1 MKKKDGFVLR
11 HVNSN
16 LFILENYKNEATR
29 DMITFNST
37 AAFLWESLEEKEFT
51 QDDVKNLLIKN
62 YSVSTEIAQEDSDA
76 IIREWFN
83 ASVVE

>member
-1 MKKKDGFVLR
+1 MKKKEGFVLR

-83 ASVVE
+83 ASLVE

>member
-83 ASVVE
+83 ASLVE